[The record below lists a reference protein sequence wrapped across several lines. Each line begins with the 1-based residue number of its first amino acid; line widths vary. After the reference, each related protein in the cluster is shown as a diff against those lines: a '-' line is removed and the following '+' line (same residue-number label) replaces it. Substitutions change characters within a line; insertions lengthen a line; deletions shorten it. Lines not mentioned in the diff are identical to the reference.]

1 MHKSVHFSLK
11 IMKTLLYESVNFISM
26 AEKLSEDSGTNPVNR
41 YGKQKV
47 EAEKTVLSTDSKN
60 LVIRTSVS
68 IPYLLSKKSRKTVL
82 STNSKNLVIRTSVSI
97 SYLLAGSYQTGETL
111 NSYH

>member
-1 MHKSVHFSLK
+1 
-11 IMKTLLYESVNFISM
+11 MKTLLYESVDFISM

-82 STNSKNLVIRTSVSI
+82 STNRKKNLVIRTSVSI

>member
-1 MHKSVHFSLK
+1 
-11 IMKTLLYESVNFISM
+11 M
-26 AEKLSEDSGTNPVNR
+26 AEKLSEGSRTNPVNR

-60 LVIRTSVS
+60 LVIRTSVG
-68 IPYLLSKKSRKTVL
+68 IC
-82 STNSKNLVIRTSVSI
+82 N
-97 SYLLAGSYQTGETL
+97 LLAGSYQTDETL